1 MIKVQ
6 RISVL
11 QRGYECKID
20 LYLASVYVYMQE
32 LYDEL
37 RVKGELYLPIY
48 KVDDMM
54 VNSRL
59 YSIQNGWYEHP
70 YTFYLEL
77 CLNTGYKYLDTG
89 STFEEFTQMIE
100 GLKDIRF
107 DVLSGE
113 FINPS
118 KLVKP
123 RRPPVVLMPM
133 FHHPNIEMEYKE
145 CCVCIE
151 FTVTKTPC
159 KHTLCGRCQE
169 KMTKMIC
176 PLCRASLCDNVD

>member
-1 MIKVQ
+1 MIKVP
-6 RISVL
+6 RIYVL
-11 QRGYECKID
+11 LPGYVCKID
-20 LYLASVYVYMQE
+20 LSPALVYVYMQE

-37 RVKGELYLPIY
+37 RMKGEVYLPIY
-48 KVDDMM
+48 KVDDMT

-59 YSIQNGWYEHP
+59 YSNQNGWREDS
-70 YTFYLEL
+70 YTFYIEFS
-77 CLNTGYKYLDTG
+77 LNTGYTYVDTG
-89 STFEEFTQMIE
+89 SSLEEFTQMIE
-100 GLKDIRF
+100 GLKDMRF
-107 DVLSGE
+107 DVMSGE

-118 KLVKP
+118 KLVKIH
-123 RRPPVVLMPM
+123 RAPVSLMPM
-133 FHHPNIEMEYKE
+133 FHHLNIEMEYKE
-145 CCVCIE
+145 CCVCME